1 MNTIKLDDLISLT
14 FNHRAFPTIA
24 RSTLKLKNTD
34 DLAEQMESLR
44 MALGLE
50 TEFIFNDEGFPVK
63 AQYSSA
69 QVSSRTFSPS
79 PSRPNKIKSDRET
92 ANNQGLTGKSGDR
105 FPSIPRSSSW
115 SGPRQGSW
123 NRVAEFA
130 RALRRLQLNPRKKD
144 SQQLDFDS
152 LSPAVPQVLSPPSNK
167 SHLTTYDSDESRANV
182 IHLLKQTSDMDSNAC
197 DSIFET
203 IETMCQSVLQ
213 NHQQKIKDIEKLYVS
228 R

>member
-1 MNTIKLDDLISLT
+1 MTNIKLDDLISFT
-14 FNHRAFPTIA
+14 SNHRAFPSIA
-24 RSTLKLKNTD
+24 RSSLKLKNTD
-34 DLAEQMESLR
+34 DLSRQMESLLE
-44 MALGLE
+44 ALGRD

-63 AQYSSA
+63 SQYSSA
-69 QVSSRTFSPS
+69 QIASRTFSPS
-79 PSRPNKIKSDRET
+79 PSRPNKIKSDREI

-105 FPSIPRSSSW
+105 FPSIPRSHLW

-130 RALRRLQLNPRKKD
+130 RDLRRLQLNPRKKD

-152 LSPAVPQVLSPPSNK
+152 LNPAVPQVLSPPSNK
-167 SHLTTYDSDESRANV
+167 SHLPTYDTDESRANV
-182 IHLLKQTSDMDSNAC
+182 IHLLKQTSDMDSSAC

-213 NHQQKIKDIEKLYVS
+213 NHHQKIKDIEKLYVS